1 MEKLNDIVS
10 RFATTGEISEIKP
23 LGNGLINDTYRV
35 NTAATDTPDYVLQ
48 RINHNIFTD
57 VEGLQA
63 NIAAV
68 TRHLRHKLEAE
79 GADDIDRRVLTF
91 LPLRDSDKTYFFDG
105 ESYWRMMVFIPDA
118 YTFEEVNP
126 HYARHAGAAFGRFQA
141 QLVDI
146 PDTLV
151 ESIPDFHNMEFRLK
165 QLNDAVEANA
175 AGRLDEVRP
184 IVDDLLRRAEKMTAA
199 ERLYREGK
207 LPKRVC
213 HCDTKVNNMM
223 FDAEGRVLC
232 VIDLDTVMPRTSPTC
247 RKSTSI
253 WTSSKPSPRAI

>member
-10 RFATTGEISEIKP
+10 RFATTGEIAEIKP

-35 NTAATDTPDYVLQ
+35 NTAAADTPDYVLQ

-68 TRHLRHKLEAE
+68 TRHLRRKLEAE

-126 HYARHAGAAFGRFQA
+126 TMPAMPELPSDASRHS
-141 QLVDI
+141 LWTY
-146 PDTLV
+146 PTL
-151 ESIPDFHNMEFRLK
+151 L
-165 QLNDAVEANA
+165 
-175 AGRLDEVRP
+175 
-184 IVDDLLRRAEKMTAA
+184 
-199 ERLYREGK
+199 
-207 LPKRVC
+207 
-213 HCDTKVNNMM
+213 
-223 FDAEGRVLC
+223 
-232 VIDLDTVMPRTSPTC
+232 
-247 RKSTSI
+247 
-253 WTSSKPSPRAI
+253 